1 MKKLIVIALLLVLFV
16 GGCSSKEEENTTIK
30 VGASPTP
37 HALILEAARS
47 ELEALGYELEI
58 IEFTDYVLP
67 NTALDAGDLDANYFQ
82 HVPYLSYFND
92 NNNTKLSSVLAVHFE
107 PLGLYPGKASGL
119 DDIVDGITIAIP
131 NDATNE
137 SRALRLLEDN
147 GYISFEDN
155 GTDEVTPIDIKENP
169 NNIEFIEMEAAL
181 IPQTLQDVDFA
192 IINGNYALSA
202 EVDDK
207 LLLSEDKTSVA
218 AQDYANVLVVHD
230 DHVSSEKTKA
240 LITALSSETIQQ
252 YIKDTFG
259 TVVIS
264 VLP

>member
-1 MKKLIVIALLLVLFV
+1 MKKLIAITLLLVLFV
-16 GGCSSKEEENTTIK
+16 GGCSSSEEENKVIK

-37 HALILEAARS
+37 HALILEAARA
-47 ELEALGYELEI
+47 EIEALGYELEI
-58 IEFTDYVLP
+58 VEFTDYVLP
-67 NTALDAGDLDANYFQ
+67 NTALDAKDLDANYFQ
-82 HVPYLSYFND
+82 HVPYLTDFNEKRG
-92 NNNTKLSSVLAVHFE
+92 TKISSVLAVHFE
-107 PLGLYPGKASGL
+107 PLGLYPGKATSL
-119 DDIVDGITIAIP
+119 DDVVDGIKIAIP
-131 NDATNE
+131 SDATNE

-147 GYISFEDN
+147 GYISFDDD
-155 GTDEVTPIDIKENP
+155 GKGEVTPIDIKKNP

-202 EVDDK
+202 QVDDK

-218 AQDYANVLVVHD
+218 AQNYANVLVVHND
-230 DHVSSEKTKA
+230 NKDSEKTKA
-240 LITALSSETIQQ
+240 LISALSSDTIAQ

-259 TVVIS
+259 NVVIS

>member
-1 MKKLIVIALLLVLFV
+1 MKKLIIITLLLAVFV
-16 GGCSSKEEENTTIK
+16 GGCTTKEEEDKTIK

-37 HALILEAARS
+37 HALILEAARG
-47 ELEALGYELEI
+47 ELEALGYTLEI
-58 IEFTDYVLP
+58 VEFTDYVLP
-67 NTALDAGDLDANYFQ
+67 NTSLDAGDLDANYFQ
-82 HVPYLSYFND
+82 HVPYLDYFNE
-92 NNNTKLSSVLAVHFE
+92 NNSTKLSSVLAVHFE
-107 PLGLYPGKASGL
+107 PLGLYPGRATSL
-119 DDIVDGITIAIP
+119 DDIVDGVQIAIP

-155 GTDEVTPIDIKENP
+155 GIEEVTPLDIKVNP
-169 NNIEFIEMEAAL
+169 NNLTFVEMEAAL

-218 AQDYANVLVVHD
+218 AQNYANVLVVQD
-230 DHVSSEKTKA
+230 DNINSEKTKA
-240 LITALSSETIQQ
+240 LITVLSSSTIKTF
-252 YIKDTFG
+252 IKDTFG
-259 TVVIS
+259 NVVIS